1 MKLIHTEYNLE
12 LEIKENQIVVL
23 FIENTMAYC
32 QLMQDLW
39 NQVQGQEGHF
49 ILSENENRLKI
60 SKVMDCIFNPFSL
73 NCNDRRVLNKL
84 YQEIKEQADSFY
96 QEESAK
102 LNVTINNYLEH
113 LLMQMPFALKY
124 DVNFDV
130 IGLSKLYHVE
140 IDCGGGSLL
149 ERIMDYLRVM
159 AKICSVTSY
168 VFVGL
173 KQYLS
178 EEDLDQLYKFVFYE
192 KIHLLIIET
201 SQMPLLTV
209 EKGWILDK
217 DLCIIDL

>member
-1 MKLIHTEYNLE
+1 
-12 LEIKENQIVVL
+12 
-23 FIENTMAYC
+23 
-32 QLMQDLW
+32 
-39 NQVQGQEGHF
+39 
-49 ILSENENRLKI
+49 
-60 SKVMDCIFNPFSL
+60 
-73 NCNDRRVLNKL
+73 
-84 YQEIKEQADSFY
+84 
-96 QEESAK
+96 
-102 LNVTINNYLEH
+102 
-113 LLMQMPFALKY
+113 MQMPFALKY
-124 DVNFDV
+124 DVIFDV

-178 EEDLDQLYKFVFYE
+178 EEDLNQLYKFVFYE

>member
-23 FIENTMAYC
+23 FIENTRAYC

-49 ILSENENRLKI
+49 ILSEKEKRLKI
-60 SKVMDCIFNPFSL
+60 SKEMDCIFNPFSL
-73 NCNDRRVLNKL
+73 NCNDRRVLNQL

-96 QEESAK
+96 QEESAR
-102 LNVTINNYLEH
+102 LNVTINSFLEH
-113 LLMQMPFALKY
+113 LLVQMPFALKY
-124 DVNFDV
+124 DINFDI

-140 IDCGGGSLL
+140 IDCGGESLL

-159 AKICSVTSY
+159 SKICNVTSY

-173 KQYLS
+173 KQYLL
-178 EEDLDQLYKFVFYE
+178 EEELDQLYKFVFYE

-201 SQMPLLTV
+201 SQMPLLSV

-217 DLCIIDL
+217 DLCIIGL